1 MKRPLVA
8 ALAGTI
14 VCTATP
20 AAIAAYPIDCAILL
34 CLAGGFP
41 PSAPCVAARAEMIR
55 RITPWPIEPPLQL
68 WRCPMQGAAME
79 DPLQRLQRA
88 IMVAGPSV
96 ENLRLSRAPEVDGQ
110 TPSPAAWAPMVLVR
124 DVELRTASMDISAEA
139 FDFIRAIRVF
149 DVERISQRWSGGD
162 SSTCHQGST
171 IRLGSYDA
179 EGAFSWRT
187 VGVGSLPEAFEGA
200 AGWQSSASHISSGSD
215 CPGIFVRAVFI
226 EWRDQAGNYD
236 FEQVPY

>member
-8 ALAGTI
+8 ALASTI
-14 VCTATP
+14 VCAVTP
-20 AAIAAYPIDCAILL
+20 AAVAAYPIDCAILL

-55 RITPWPIEPPLQL
+55 RITPWPIEPPLQP
-68 WRCPMQGAAME
+68 WRCPMQGAAI
-79 DPLQRLQRA
+79 DGPKARLQRA
-88 IMVAGPSV
+88 ALMVAPRDV
-96 ENLRLSRAPEVDGQ
+96 PADGGVHSSKLA
-110 TPSPAAWAPMVLVR
+110 TPSSQGQASLAWVR
-124 DVELRTASMDISAEA
+124 DEGLQTASMDLSAEA

-162 SSTCHQGST
+162 SSTCHQGSK

-179 EGAFSWRT
+179 EGDFSWRT

-200 AGWQSSASHISSGSD
+200 EGWQSSASHVSSGSD

>member
-14 VCTATP
+14 VCAAAPTAV
-20 AAIAAYPIDCAILL
+20 AAYPIDCAILL

-55 RITPWPIEPPLQL
+55 RITPWPIEPPLQP
-68 WRCPMQGAAME
+68 WRCPLQGAAM
-79 DPLQRLQRA
+79 DGPKAGLQRA
-88 IMVAGPSV
+88 VMMVGPRDTLVLSQGSQAG
-96 ENLRLSRAPEVDGQ
+96 LSTLPLQ
-110 TPSPAAWAPMVLVR
+110 TQASLVWAR
-124 DVELRTASMDISAEA
+124 DEGFRTASMDLSAEA

-162 SSTCHQGST
+162 SSTCHQGSS

-179 EGAFSWRT
+179 EGNFSWRT
-187 VGVGSLPEAFEGA
+187 VGVGSLPAAFEGA
-200 AGWQSSASHISSGSD
+200 VGWQSAASHISSGSD
-215 CPGIFVRAVFI
+215 CPGIFIRAVFI

-236 FEQVPY
+236 FEQVTY